1 MLRSLE
7 NLLVPLK
14 AESEHVGSPSKA
26 NELTE
31 AEVAFVRTHCI
42 EAVVAKW
49 TDKAVIKSENIAA
62 PQFQDKAQGDEE

>member
-14 AESEHVGSPSKA
+14 AEGDQVGSPMKA
-26 NELTE
+26 NELSE
-31 AEVAFVRTHCI
+31 AEVAFVRIHCI

-49 TDKAVIKSENIAA
+49 TDKTVIKSENIAA
-62 PQFQDKAQGDEE
+62 PQFKDKALGEEE